1 MTSWGGRRAALCVAG
16 ALLLTGLLAACG
28 DDDDN
33 GQAGSADATVTS
45 TPSTAVDGLP
55 AGLVA
60 QVDHTFMPLTSVT
73 SKVFEGEETDEGET
87 FTLRVEE
94 AVQPEPIVVGGIEVT
109 VIEVH
114 EYEDDEL
121 VERTLDYYA
130 QGPDGVVYYIGE
142 DVDDYEDGEV
152 TGHSGAWLAGE
163 NGILPGIFLLVDPEV
178 GDVFEQERAPGIAE
192 DKSTVVALDVEITVP
207 AGTFTGCMETE
218 DVDPLSDSGG
228 VEHKFYCPGVGLV
241 REESEDGYLDLI
253 SYE

>member
-1 MTSWGGRRAALCVAG
+1 
-16 ALLLTGLLAACG
+16 
-28 DDDDN
+28 
-33 GQAGSADATVTS
+33 
-45 TPSTAVDGLP
+45 
-55 AGLVA
+55 
-60 QVDHTFMPLTSVT
+60 MPLTSVT

-94 AVQPEPIVVGGIEVT
+94 AVQPEPIVVGGFEVT

-130 QGPDGVVYYIGE
+130 QGPDGVVYYVGE

-218 DVDPLSDSGG
+218 DVDPLGDSI
-228 VEHKFYCPGVGLV
+228 EHKFYCPGVGLV
-241 REESEDGYLDLI
+241 REESEAGHLDLI